1 MKSGARV
8 ESTGNNGHD
17 KAMGPACRKWAS
29 REWCLQWKSHVCKEP
44 DQRSVAYGLATQTV
58 VRGPVTSALPGNC
71 CLEMQK
77 NLRPIQAKSTFHF
90 SQILRW
96 FVGTRKFE
104 KHCLNSSKWSAAEY
118 MFYSE
123 CGRVYMFL
131 HHADPDCG
139 DPSNPQTECQGGRA
153 GRPVLGRA
161 SKFRPDSPQFPLQH
175 QSYASIW

>member
-1 MKSGARV
+1 MGIKGV
-8 ESTGNNGHD
+8 MSTGSVE
-17 KAMGPACRKWAS
+17 KP
-29 REWCLQWKSHVCKEP
+29 CLQRTGPKK
-44 DQRSVAYGLATQTV
+44 RSLWSCYSNC
-58 VRGPVTSALPGNC
+58 GPWTSDISITWDC
-71 CLEMQK
+71 CLKMQK

-96 FVGTRKFE
+96 FVGTLKFE

-131 HHADPDCG
+131 HHVDPDCG
-139 DPSNPQTECQGGRA
+139 DPSNPQTECQGGGA

-161 SKFRPDSPQFPLQH
+161 SKFRPDTPQFPLHH
-175 QSYASIW
+175 QSYASITFCSPPRSCLFVLVFLLDKFF